1 LDRLRPFVP
10 FVVFAFFLSSNAEW
24 LAGKACRNH
33 IDKPRV
39 FFSGTGLDEVVNVS
53 EDWGFIEEA
62 VLDSLTDDLLAVGF
76 PLDITDS
83 SPADEFRAEDTA
95 PGTSEQR

>member
-1 LDRLRPFVP
+1 L
-10 FVVFAFFLSSNAEW
+10 ASFLACNAEW

-53 EDWGFIEEA
+53 EDWGFVEET
-62 VLDSLTDDLLAVGF
+62 VFDPLLDDFLAVGF
-76 PLDITDS
+76 PLDIADS
-83 SPADEFRAEDTA
+83 SPVQKFCAEDTA
-95 PGTSEQR
+95 PGSCEER